1 MNENSQFENVSHGD
15 SKYENLARWLQHV
28 FVLPEQASG
37 KTAEEDDANMFEL
50 VSVGDYHPHFYQQ
63 LPDFILALLHNDARA
78 TTQYAPLLYHL
89 AMCAPCREAY
99 CELYDALGYALT
111 TPEVVNVNQGTRPL
125 TSIPTAALVHFC
137 QLLITQAEAVLRLA
151 RHEHAEGQA
160 EARSFLQM
168 AMRVSAQLTQ
178 SSLRIKALQDL
189 VRVATFTENIADTAV
204 QAPATRSYAPLIGAS
219 GTRHGKVMRKVDTA
233 ARSAGTSNLPTEPAT
248 IYLQSHLLEGS
259 ITQQEDIIE
268 LHLHDLDESLRGHYI
283 AISVPLGSLIEP
295 VHWIGGNPRA
305 IRSALPVGQDGTL
318 VTPLGTTDLR
328 LNNTDERNLLEVMFL
343 LLEVRPAS

>member
-1 MNENSQFENVSHGD
+1 MKENSQFENVSPGD
-15 SKYENLARWLQHV
+15 NKYENLARWLQHV
-28 FVLPEQASG
+28 FVLPEHVPG
-37 KTAEEDDANMFEL
+37 KTVAEDDANRFEF
-50 VSVGDYHPHFYQQ
+50 VSVGDYHPHFYKQ
-63 LPDFILALLHNDARA
+63 LPDFILALLHNDAQA
-78 TTQYAPLLYHL
+78 TAQYAPLLYHL
-89 AMCAPCREAY
+89 AMCDPCREAY

-111 TPEVVNVNQGTRPL
+111 TSEVANVNQGTRPL
-125 TSIPTAALVHFC
+125 TSIPAAALVHLC

-151 RHEHAEGQA
+151 RHEHTDGQA
-160 EARSFLQM
+160 EARSLLQM
-168 AMRVSAQLTQ
+168 AMRVSAQITQ
-178 SSLRIKALQDL
+178 SSLRVKALQDL
-189 VRVATFTENIADTAV
+189 VRVATLTVNVADTAL
-204 QAPATRSYAPLIGAS
+204 QTPATRAYAPLIGAG
-219 GTRHGKVMRKVDTA
+219 GTRHGKVMRKADTA
-233 ARSAGTSNLPTEPAT
+233 ARSVGTSNLPTEPTT